1 MPGAGSRPLVSVL
14 LPVRDAGAR
23 LEACLA
29 SLRAQTLAEHEVVAV
44 DDGSTDGSGERLRAR
59 AAADARLRVVHT
71 PPRGIVAAL
80 ERARGEARAEL
91 VARMDADD
99 LAHPGRLEAQV
110 ARLRAEPG
118 LAVLGCRVEVAA
130 ATGAGMRAYADWV
143 NSLVDHDAMARERF
157 VESPLVHPTV
167 AMRAAALRELGGYR
181 DFEGPEDYD
190 LWLRAFDAGLRFAKL
205 EERLLDWRD
214 SPGRLTRT
222 SARYSPA
229 AFRRLKVAALV
240 RGPLAGRPAVVWG
253 AGPVGKA
260 FARALAEAGAR
271 VAAFVEVSPRRLGQ
285 RIHGAPVVAVAEAA
299 RLADAL
305 HLGAVGQSGARARVR
320 AEAARVGL
328 VEGHGFFAVA

>member
-1 MPGAGSRPLVSVL
+1 VL

-29 SLRAQTLAEHEVVAV
+29 SLRAQTLAEREVVAI
-44 DDGSTDGSGERLRAR
+44 DDGSTDGSGERLRAW
-59 AAADARLRVVHT
+59 AASDARLRVVHT
-71 PPRGIVAAL
+71 QKRGIAAAL
-80 ERARGEARAEL
+80 NLALGAARAEL

-99 LAHPGRLEAQV
+99 RAHPGRLEAQV
-110 ARLRAEPG
+110 ARLRAEPALTV
-118 LAVLGCRVEVAA
+118 LACRVEVGAGA
-130 ATGAGMRAYADWV
+130 GAGMRAYADWT
-143 NSLVDHDAMARERF
+143 NSLLDHDAMARERF

-167 AMRAAALRELGGYR
+167 AMRAAALRALGGYR
-181 DFEGPEDYD
+181 DFDGPEDYD

-229 AFRRLKVAALV
+229 AFRRLKAAALV

-285 RIHGAPVVAVAEAA
+285 RIHGAPVVAVSEAA
-299 RLADAL
+299 RLGDAL
-305 HLGAVGQSGARARVR
+305 HLGAVGQRGARARVR

-328 VEGHGFFAVA
+328 VEGDGFFAVA